1 MAESLKH
8 KTIIGTI
15 WSSVDRFASAGINF
29 VFGLGLARLLM
40 PKEYG
45 LIAMISIFMAISQSI
60 IDSGFSNALIR
71 KKNRTEEDNSTAF
84 YFNIVAGLAMY
95 AIMLLLAPFIASFYN
110 EPILTSI
117 IRVMAVS
124 LFFGSVSIVQQAMLT
139 VKIDF
144 KTQTKI
150 SLISVIVSGVIG
162 IVVAYLGYGVWA
174 LVAQAVI
181 ASFTR
186 TMLLWMFAK
195 WKPTTG
201 FSMVSFHYL
210 FGYGSKLLVA
220 GIMETIYRNLYTIVI
235 GKTFSASQ
243 LGFYS
248 RGEQLGYFP
257 ANNITGVIQRV
268 TFPVLSEMQED
279 DERLKRN
286 FFKIL
291 HLIVYLTFPAMILL
305 IVIATPLVRILLTEK
320 WLGCV
325 PVIQILSISF
335 MWLPVHILNL
345 NLLQV
350 KGRTDLSLKLEVIK
364 KIIGITLLV
373 ATIPMGIMAMC
384 WGRVVYCFIELFI
397 NLYYPHRL
405 FDIQIQEQLKETFK
419 IFFGFGIVGAISY
432 YTANMFASDVCQ
444 LISGIIV
451 FSCIWA
457 SLAIIN
463 NEFNIRKI
471 ITEKINKR

>member
-95 AIMLLLAPFIASFYN
+95 AIMFLLAPFIAMFYN

-117 IRVMAVS
+117 VRVMAVS

-186 TMLLWMFAK
+186 AMLLWMFAK
-195 WKPTTG
+195 CDLHP
-201 FSMVSFHYL
+201 
-210 FGYGSKLLVA
+210 
-220 GIMETIYRNLYTIVI
+220 
-235 GKTFSASQ
+235 
-243 LGFYS
+243 S
-248 RGEQLGYFP
+248 R
-257 ANNITGVIQRV
+257 
-268 TFPVLSEMQED
+268 
-279 DERLKRN
+279 
-286 FFKIL
+286 
-291 HLIVYLTFPAMILL
+291 
-305 IVIATPLVRILLTEK
+305 
-320 WLGCV
+320 
-325 PVIQILSISF
+325 
-335 MWLPVHILNL
+335 
-345 NLLQV
+345 
-350 KGRTDLSLKLEVIK
+350 
-364 KIIGITLLV
+364 
-373 ATIPMGIMAMC
+373 
-384 WGRVVYCFIELFI
+384 
-397 NLYYPHRL
+397 
-405 FDIQIQEQLKETFK
+405 
-419 IFFGFGIVGAISY
+419 
-432 YTANMFASDVCQ
+432 
-444 LISGIIV
+444 
-451 FSCIWA
+451 
-457 SLAIIN
+457 
-463 NEFNIRKI
+463 
-471 ITEKINKR
+471 